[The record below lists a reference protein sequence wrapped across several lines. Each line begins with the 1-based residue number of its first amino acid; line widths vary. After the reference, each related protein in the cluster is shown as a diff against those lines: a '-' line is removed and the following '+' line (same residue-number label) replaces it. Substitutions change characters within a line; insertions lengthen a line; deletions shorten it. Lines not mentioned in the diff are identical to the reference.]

1 MASWSVVSPAI
12 FQNFSNTCEQLP
24 RSATIDLTSWLEV
37 KTRIFFTS
45 TSCFIW
51 AECKQ
56 NQKKLLSTHVSFTFS
71 RRFKMESSAVRSRGE
86 SFQTY
91 SKEVIGKC
99 KTWKWEKLP
108 VTTKKWNFLGWNFQ
122 PVNYVES
129 NSFVFSFKLIYSIH
143 FHWCCIS
150 YRNQSFDL
158 LFKSSDW
165 FPHECKT
172 GIKWVKNCC
181 LNISEIS

>member
-1 MASWSVVSPAI
+1 MAWGE
-12 FQNFSNTCEQLP
+12 NEN
-24 RSATIDLTSWLEV
+24 
-37 KTRIFFTS
+37 FFTS

-51 AECKQ
+51 AKYLQ
-56 NQKKLLSTHVSFTFS
+56 NQKNCHLLMFLSLFLNDLRWIPALLEVEVKV
-71 RRFKMESSAVRSRGE
+71 FKPTMDSSAVRSRGE

>member
-1 MASWSVVSPAI
+1 MRWKREFFYFHILLYLSKISAEP
-12 FQNFSNTCEQLP
+12 EKLP
-24 RSATIDLTSWLEV
+24 
-37 KTRIFFTS
+37 
-45 TSCFIW
+45 
-51 AECKQ
+51 
-56 NQKKLLSTHVSFTFS
+56 STHVSFTFS
-71 RRFKMESSAVRSRGE
+71 QRFTMDSSAVRSRGE

-158 LFKSSDW
+158 LWKSSDW
-165 FPHECKT
+165 FPHKCKT

-181 LNISEIS
+181 LNVSEIS